1 MKKTISS
8 NEFDSII
15 LGLYRSGMSESDIGK
30 KFKLIETVI
39 VKRLRRMGAYN
50 GMGKYIY
57 KDRIH
62 EIVGYRAKGKSIKYI
77 SEVTGIP
84 FNALKEIIEDTK
96 EDIERERYNIIEE
109 IKRLRE
115 SGLSSPEISNRLGVS
130 VSRIRTIY
138 RDNDIRLMNYGN
150 IEKDTLDNLID
161 MYNRRVPLVDMS
173 KELHMS
179 IGKIYRALRDNGIPL
194 NSMSAKAE

>member
-1 MKKTISS
+1 
-8 NEFDSII
+8 
-15 LGLYRSGMSESDIGK
+15 
-30 KFKLIETVI
+30 
-39 VKRLRRMGAYN
+39 MGAYN

-173 KELHMS
+173 KELLMS